1 MTIANF
7 NPNGAKP
14 LPQGEPSSL
23 ANNSGQGPNTPV
35 LDIVSKKFNWG
46 AFLLNWIWGLG
57 NRTYITLIL
66 FLLGFIPF
74 LGIVAIFGCQIWF
87 GIKGNE
93 WAWQNK
99 RWNSIEHFHEVQKK
113 WAIAGII
120 CSILGT
126 LVTAATIVMMFIPAM
141 MMNTS
146 TQQNEVMVKKSVNAL
161 MEVSLLN
168 EAQGKKCDA
177 SSEGLATCFAEKANV
192 KDQFGATVVASDGVI
207 WSFSGDGVCS
217 NAGDCS
223 VSITNDKGMFETIPL
238 SLENGYLKVHADE
251 ILAKHI

>member
-126 LVTAATIVMMFIPAM
+126 LLTTVMICAMYIPMLTSFDTKVSDNRVYANSMKTVAILNGAENTICEG
-141 MMNTS
+141 S
-146 TQQNEVMVKKSVNAL
+146 T
-161 MEVSLLN
+161 
-168 EAQGKKCDA
+168 D
-177 SSEGLATCFAEKANV
+177 GLATCFANKVYNLESHYAGVV
-192 KDQFGATVVASDGVI
+192 KTRDGMT
-207 WSFSGDGVCS
+207 WTFSGDGTCA

-223 VSITNDKGMFETIPL
+223 VSVTDDKGMFETIPL

-251 ILAKHI
+251 ILSKY